1 VPKRA
6 LRVAVAGATGT
17 LGGELLSVLDTRRFP
32 LGELVP
38 LATQRSAGDA
48 IEFRGEVYDVCTDA
62 ARLRGVDLAFLCT
75 PLVGSLELARRAL
88 HECVP
93 CIDLSGCL
101 SGSPDI
107 PLLVADLDPTA
118 EALLQPVLSSPASPA
133 LAWTIVL
140 RPLDRAAGLRRVVA
154 TSVHS
159 ASSGGRLGIESLSS
173 ETIALFNQQDP
184 PEPTVFGQPVAF
196 DCVPSIGDVEPGGA
210 TSFESALARDLQRV
224 LGAHVGIAATAL
236 RVPTFS
242 GDGAALA
249 LEFELALAPDEA
261 RNALAKAPGVEL
273 WEAVIPGPATRA
285 TTGRDSVLV
294 GRLRAD
300 PTRERG
306 LMLWLAADSVRL
318 AAMNAVKLAE
328 ARLALA

>member
-17 LGGELLSVLDTRRFP
+17 LGGELLSVLDARRFP

-38 LATQRSAGDA
+38 FATQRSAGDA
-48 IEFRGEVYDVCTDA
+48 IEFRGEVYDISTDA
-62 ARLRGVDLAFLCT
+62 AQLRGVDLAFLCT
-75 PLVGSLELARRAL
+75 PPVGSLELARRAL

-101 SGSPDI
+101 SSSPDV

-133 LAWTIVL
+133 LAWAIVL
-140 RPLDRAAGLRRVVA
+140 RPLDRAASLRRVIA

-173 ETIALFNQQDP
+173 ETVALFNQQDP
-184 PEPTVFGQPVAF
+184 PEPTVFGHPVAF
-196 DCVPSIGDVEPGGA
+196 DCVPSIGDVEPSGA
-210 TSFESALARDLQRV
+210 TSFESALVRDLQRM
-224 LGAHVGIAATAL
+224 LGEHVGIAATAL

-249 LEFELALAPDEA
+249 LEFELALAPDDA
-261 RNALAKAPGVEL
+261 RSVLAKAPGVEL
-273 WEAVIPGPATRA
+273 WEGATPGPATRA

-306 LMLWLAADSVRL
+306 LVLWLAADSVRL

>member
-17 LGGELLSVLDTRRFP
+17 LGGELLSVLDARRFP

-48 IEFRGEVYDVCTDA
+48 IEFRGEVYDVSTDA
-62 ARLRGVDLAFLCT
+62 AQLRGVDLAFLCT
-75 PLVGSLELARRAL
+75 PAVGSLELARRAL

-101 SGSPDI
+101 SSSADV
-107 PLLVADLDPTA
+107 PLLAADLDPTA

-133 LAWTIVL
+133 LAWAIVL
-140 RPLDRAAGLRRVVA
+140 RPLDRAAGLRRVIA

-184 PEPTVFGQPVAF
+184 PEPTVFGHPVAF
-196 DCVPSIGDVEPGGA
+196 DCVPSIGDVEPGGS
-210 TSFESALARDLQRV
+210 TSFESALVRDLQRM
-224 LGAHVGIAATAL
+224 LGSHVGIAATAL

-261 RNALAKAPGVEL
+261 RSALAKAPGVEL
-273 WEAVIPGPATRA
+273 WEGATTGPATRA
-285 TTGRDSVLV
+285 TTGRDCVLV

-306 LMLWLAADSVRL
+306 LVLWLAADSVRL

>member
-1 VPKRA
+1 MPQRA

-17 LGGELLSVLDTRRFP
+17 LGGELLSVLDARRFP

-48 IEFRGEVYDVCTDA
+48 IEFRGEVYEVCTDA

-75 PLVGSLELARRAL
+75 PAGGSLELARRAL

-101 SGSPDI
+101 AASPDV

-118 EALLQPVLSSPASPA
+118 EALLQPILSSPVAPA
-133 LAWTIVL
+133 LAWATVL

-159 ASSGGRLGIESLSS
+159 VSSGGRLGIESLSS

-184 PEPTVFGQPVAF
+184 PEPTVFGQSVAF
-196 DCVPSIGDVEPGGA
+196 DCVPALGDPEPGGA
-210 TSFESALARDLQRV
+210 TSFESGLARDLQRM
-224 LGAHVGIAATAL
+224 LGAHVALAATAI
-236 RVPTFS
+236 RIPTFS
-242 GDGAALA
+242 GDGAALT
-249 LEFELALAPDEA
+249 LEFERSLAPEDA
-261 RNALAKAPGVEL
+261 RSALAKAPGVEL
-273 WEAVIPGPATRA
+273 WEAALPGPSTRA
-285 TTGRDSVLV
+285 TTGRDGVLV
-294 GRLRAD
+294 GRLRLD
-300 PTRERG
+300 PTQQHG
-306 LMLWLAADSVRL
+306 LLLWLAADSVRL

>member
-17 LGGELLSVLDTRRFP
+17 LGGELLSVLDARHFP

-75 PLVGSLELARRAL
+75 PAGGSLELARRAL
-88 HECVP
+88 HDCVP
-93 CIDLSGCL
+93 CVDLSGCL
-101 SGSPDI
+101 SSNPEV
-107 PLLVADLDPTA
+107 PLLVADLDPSP
-118 EALLQPVLSSPASPA
+118 EALQQPILSSPATPA
-133 LAWTIVL
+133 LAWAIVL
-140 RPLDRAAGLRRVVA
+140 HPLDRAAGLRRVVA

-196 DCVPSIGDVEPGGA
+196 DCVPSTGDLEPGGA
-210 TSFESALARDLQRV
+210 TSLEAALTRDLQRM
-224 LGAHVGIAATAL
+224 LGAQVGIAATAL

-249 LEFELALAPDEA
+249 LEFERGLTPDDA
-261 RNALAKAPGVEL
+261 RSALAKAPGVEL
-273 WEAVIPGPATRA
+273 WEGITPGPPTRA

-294 GRLRAD
+294 GRV
-300 PTRERG
+300 RG
-306 LMLWLAADSVRL
+306 DLTKEHGLLLWLAADSVRL
-318 AAMNAVKLAE
+318 AATNAVRLAE
-328 ARLALA
+328 ARFALA

>member
-1 VPKRA
+1 MSTRA
-6 LRVAVAGATGT
+6 LRVAVAGATGS
-17 LGGELLSVLDTRRFP
+17 LGGELLSVLDARRFP

-75 PLVGSLELARRAL
+75 PAAGSLELARRAL

-101 SGSPDI
+101 SSSPDI
-107 PLLVADLDPTA
+107 PLLVADLGPAA
-118 EALLQPVLSSPASPA
+118 EALLQPILSSPAAPA
-133 LAWTIVL
+133 LAWATVL
-140 RPLDRAAGLRRVVA
+140 RPLDRAAGVRRLVA

-173 ETIALFNQQDP
+173 ETSALFNQQDP
-184 PEPTVFGQPVAF
+184 PQPTIFGQPVAF
-196 DCVPSIGDVEPGGA
+196 DCIPSLGELEPGGA
-210 TSFESALARDLQRV
+210 TSFESALARDLQRM

-242 GDGAALA
+242 GDGAALT
-249 LEFELALAPDEA
+249 LEFDRPLSPEDARSALRE
-261 RNALAKAPGVEL
+261 APGVEL
-273 WEAVIPGPATRA
+273 WEGAAPGPTTRA
-285 TTGRDSVLV
+285 TTGRESVLV

-300 PTRERG
+300 PTSERG

-318 AAMNAVKLAE
+318 AASNAVKLAE

>member
-1 VPKRA
+1 VPVRA

-17 LGGELLSVLDTRRFP
+17 LGGELLSVLDARRFP

-62 ARLRGVDLAFLCT
+62 AHLRGVDLAFLCA
-75 PLVGSLELARRAL
+75 PPVGSLELARRAL

-101 SGSPDI
+101 SASPDV
-107 PLLVADLDPTA
+107 PLLVADLEPAAD
-118 EALLQPVLSSPASPA
+118 ALLQPILSSPAAPA
-133 LAWTIVL
+133 LAWATVL
-140 RPLDRAAGLRRVVA
+140 RPLDRAAGLMRVVA

-196 DCVPSIGDVEPGGA
+196 DCVPSLGDVEPGGG
-210 TSFESALARDLQRV
+210 TSFESALARDLQRM
-224 LGAHVGIAATAL
+224 LGGHVGIAATAV

-242 GDGAALA
+242 GDGAALT
-249 LEFELALAPDEA
+249 LEFERPLAPDDA
-261 RNALAKAPGVEL
+261 RSALAKAPGVEL
-273 WEAVIPGPATRA
+273 WEGTMPGPATRA
-285 TTGRDSVLV
+285 TTGRESVLV

>member
-1 VPKRA
+1 MSKRA

-17 LGGELLSVLDTRRFP
+17 LGGELLSVLDARRFP

-38 LATQRSAGDA
+38 FATQRSAGDA
-48 IEFRGEVYDVCTDA
+48 IEFRGEVYDISTDA
-62 ARLRGVDLAFLCT
+62 AKLRGVDLAFLCT
-75 PLVGSLELARRAL
+75 PPVASLELARRAL

-101 SGSPDI
+101 SSSPDV

-133 LAWTIVL
+133 LAWAIVL
-140 RPLDRAAGLRRVVA
+140 RPLDRAAGLRRVIA

-184 PEPTVFGQPVAF
+184 PEPTVFGHPVAF
-196 DCVPSIGDVEPGGA
+196 DCVPSIGDVEPSGA
-210 TSFESALARDLQRV
+210 TSFESALVRDLQRM
-224 LGAHVGIAATAL
+224 LGEHVGIAATAL

-249 LEFELALAPDEA
+249 LEFELALASDDA
-261 RNALAKAPGVEL
+261 RSVLAKAPGVEL
-273 WEAVIPGPATRA
+273 WEGATPGPATRA

-306 LMLWLAADSVRL
+306 LVLWLAADSVRL
-318 AAMNAVKLAE
+318 AATNAVKLAE

>member
-17 LGGELLSVLDTRRFP
+17 LGGELLSVLDARRFP

-48 IEFRGEVYDVCTDA
+48 IEFRGEVYAVGTDPS
-62 ARLRGVDLAFLCT
+62 RLRGVDLAFLCA
-75 PLVGSLELARRAL
+75 PPVGSLEIARRAL

-93 CIDLSGCL
+93 CIDLSGALCD
-101 SGSPDI
+101 SPDV

-133 LAWTIVL
+133 LGWAIVL
-140 RPLDRAAGLRRVVA
+140 RPLDCAAGLRRVTA

-159 ASSGGRLGIESLSS
+159 ASSGGRLGIEALSS

-184 PEPTVFGQPVAF
+184 PEPTVFGYPVAF
-196 DCVPSIGDVEPGGA
+196 DCVPAIGEPEPGGA
-210 TSFESALARDLQRV
+210 TTFESALARDLQRV
-224 LGAHVGIAATAL
+224 LGTHVAIAATAL

-249 LEFELALAPDEA
+249 LEFERALPPDEA
-261 RNALAKAPGVEL
+261 RAALAKAPGVEL
-273 WEAVIPGPATRA
+273 WDSVRPGPATRA
-285 TTGRDSVLV
+285 TTGREDVLV

-300 PTRERG
+300 PTQERG

-318 AAMNAVKLAE
+318 AATNAVKLAE

>member
-1 VPKRA
+1 VSKRA
-6 LRVAVAGATGT
+6 LRIAVAGATGT
-17 LGGELLSVLDTRRFP
+17 LGGELLSVLDARRFP

-48 IEFRGEVYDVCTDA
+48 IEFRGETYDIRTDPVH
-62 ARLRGVDLAFLCT
+62 LRGVELAFLCT
-75 PLVGSLELARRAL
+75 PSPGSLELARRAL

-101 SGSPDI
+101 SDSSEV
-107 PLLVADLDPTA
+107 PLLVADLEPA
-118 EALLQPVLSSPASPA
+118 AKALLQPILSSPAGPA
-133 LAWTIVL
+133 LAWAIVL
-140 RPLDRAAGLRRVVA
+140 SPLHRAAGLRRVVA

-184 PEPTVFGQPVAF
+184 PEPTVFHQPVAF
-196 DCVPSIGDVEPGGA
+196 DCVPSLGDVEPGGA
-210 TSFESALARDLQRV
+210 TTFESALARDLRRL
-224 LGAHVGIAATAL
+224 LGAQLGIAATAL

-249 LEFELALAPDEA
+249 VEFERTLAPDDA
-261 RNALAKAPGVEL
+261 RNALGKAPGVEL
-273 WEAVIPGPATRA
+273 WEGVTPGPATRA
-285 TTGRDSVLV
+285 TAGRDSVLV
-294 GRLRAD
+294 GRLRSD
-300 PTRERG
+300 PSTERG
-306 LMLWLAADSVRL
+306 LLFWLAADAVRL